1 MGLEQQQESKCL
13 PSLYRVGQAYVS
25 NCLRLKFK
33 NNVTNSIGRI
43 IKTTEN
49 GPKDRCNIFNNL
61 ETKNKNFLN
70 FRNENQNLS
79 NLTE

>member
-1 MGLEQQQESKCL
+1 MS
-13 PSLYRVGQAYVS
+13 P
-25 NCLRLKFK
+25 
-33 NNVTNSIGRI
+33 NSIGRI

-79 NLTE
+79 SLLNEIFVLVQQPVNEIVQSSYPHIFPKHINQDH